1 MASTPCRP
9 DGNAIAAEGA
19 ESKKE
24 TEAQEIR
31 MEPGGSVLIFY
42 GAFEANDSK
51 RTMRHHFINKQMNFP
66 AVFQILT

>member
-1 MASTPCRP
+1 
-9 DGNAIAAEGA
+9 
-19 ESKKE
+19 
-24 TEAQEIR
+24 